1 MSHNLVS
8 DLCLCVKAGIN
19 PLGNCRP
26 AYPAAAYCGGA
37 VSRGRCC
44 RAPGTP
50 CLPWRAQAIP
60 LSLSLLPSLKR
71 ITFYSKAGQQTHYNE
86 GWNRSTFPSLNIPL
100 KTCLPSFPS
109 RSPSLLCDGEAFSS
123 PPLPIPVCF
132 KLFTKTPS
140 SFSFL
145 IFLDP
150 RCSHSL
156 WFYFFSPYGEL
167 WEDNI
172 LSDHSQLETISQYLA
187 LLLFLQSLILVSALL
202 FPFVSLRVFGLTLCI
217 QPRHHC
223 ADSLNSPTLVTS
235 CSVSGGTQ
243 MQTVLQNV
251 PRFMGSVFGF
261 LPLMV
266 YKVCFFS
273 NYTTHQPIF
282 LRLYELQNF
291 LTALIKT
298 SFKSYWGSGRRE
310 GGQASREAH
319 SEHGNVI
326 LISVG

>member
-50 CLPWRAQAIP
+50 CLPWLAQAIP

-86 GWNRSTFPSLNIPL
+86 GWNRSTFLSLNIPL

-156 WFYFFSPYGEL
+156 WFYFFFPLWWIVGRQHPFRPFPAGDNFSIFGFAVVSSEPHPCLCFAVPFCFFKGFWFNSVHSAQTPLCRQPEFPNTCNKLLCKWWDPNANSAAECPTFHGVCIWFPTINGVRSVFLLQLYYSPAYLPEII
-167 WEDNI
+167 WAAE
-172 LSDHSQLETISQYLA
+172 LSDS
-187 LLLFLQSLILVSALL
+187 F
-202 FPFVSLRVFGLTLCI
+202 
-217 QPRHHC
+217 
-223 ADSLNSPTLVTS
+223 D
-235 CSVSGGTQ
+235 
-243 MQTVLQNV
+243 QN
-251 PRFMGSVFGF
+251 
-261 LPLMV
+261 
-266 YKVCFFS
+266 
-273 NYTTHQPIF
+273 
-282 LRLYELQNF
+282 
-291 LTALIKT
+291 
-298 SFKSYWGSGRRE
+298 
-310 GGQASREAH
+310 
-319 SEHGNVI
+319 
-326 LISVG
+326 